1 MKMLA
6 NALVLWRNLVQLLY
20 TLSTWLLE
28 VSSWASLLLSGLSSA
43 VPYRFSGI
51 HGTSLGRCVEWHQCI
66 DVSGCCWGR
75 KGLYI
80 SAHGRSASGWKG
92 DSAGQRLKER
102 SQKPCTQPQ
111 PSAGWWSLDFR
122 HTKRVWQSWMCARR
136 EHGAFCKILDLSVPI
151 CKWEVGIGAQIHSGS
166 TFPCFLCRYPVKLT
180 ELFLPGR
187 KKQWDLSS
195 IYSGSNLGP
204 SHSISTEHTRHFA
217 ECL

>member
-6 NALVLWRNLVQLLY
+6 NVLVLWRNLVQLLY
-20 TLSTWLLE
+20 TLSTLLLE
-28 VSSWASLLLSGLSSA
+28 VCNLAALLLSGLPSA
-43 VPYRFSGI
+43 VLSRFSGM
-51 HGTSLGRCVEWHQCI
+51 HGTSLGRCSEMTP
-66 DVSGCCWGR
+66 DVSGCCRGR

-80 SAHGRSASGWKG
+80 PAHGRSASGWKG

-102 SQKPCTQPQ
+102 SQEPCTQPQ

-136 EHGAFCKILDLSVPI
+136 EHGAFCEILDLSVPI
-151 CKWEVGIGAQIHSGS
+151 CKWEIGIGAQIHSGS
-166 TFPCFLCRYPVKLT
+166 AFPCFLCCYPVKLT

-195 IYSGSNLGP
+195 VYSGSNLGH
-204 SHSISTEHTRHFA
+204 SHSISTERTRHCM
-217 ECL
+217 ECLQS